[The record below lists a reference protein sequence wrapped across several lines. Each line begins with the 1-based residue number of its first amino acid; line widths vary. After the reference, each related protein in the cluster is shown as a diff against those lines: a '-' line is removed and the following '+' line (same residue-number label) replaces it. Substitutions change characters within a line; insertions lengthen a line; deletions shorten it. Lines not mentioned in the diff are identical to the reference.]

1 MELTVQQRR
10 QMHRWTAWSCVTRA
24 ATEYRGE
31 GPEETS
37 SGRKKKVQGDFLE
50 EATSKLSEIKKKDIA
65 SLEEGRKEPSVLGV
79 WSFPAQATVRL
90 LPCLGSC
97 PSSPETVQG
106 ALCLTVCVCSA
117 GHTELRPPALPPDVY
132 HLDSKLPQTLN

>member
-1 MELTVQQRR
+1 MLKAIHRLHCGEEIVQLWPSLPTKALWASDSWVAN
-10 QMHRWTAWSCVTRA
+10 HISLLI
-24 ATEYRGE
+24 
-31 GPEETS
+31 S
-37 SGRKKKVQGDFLE
+37 VQ
-50 EATSKLSEIKKKDIA
+50 
-65 SLEEGRKEPSVLGV
+65 EEGRKEPSVLGV

>member
-10 QMHRWTAWSCVTRA
+10 QMHRWIAWSRMTRA

-50 EATSKLSEIKKKDIA
+50 EATSKLSRIKKKDIA
-65 SLEEGRKEPSVLGV
+65 SLEEGRKEPREETEVKRDQRQKTLEKR
-79 WSFPAQATVRL
+79 VRVCPIL
-90 LPCLGSC
+90 L
-97 PSSPETVQG
+97 
-106 ALCLTVCVCSA
+106 AA
-117 GHTELRPPALPPDVY
+117 
-132 HLDSKLPQTLN
+132 

>member
-10 QMHRWTAWSCVTRA
+10 QMHRWIAWSRMTCA

-50 EATSKLSEIKKKDIA
+50 EATSKLSRIKKKDIA
-65 SLEEGRKEPSVLGV
+65 SLEEGRKEPREETEVKRDQRQKTLEKR
-79 WSFPAQATVRL
+79 VRVCPIL
-90 LPCLGSC
+90 L
-97 PSSPETVQG
+97 
-106 ALCLTVCVCSA
+106 AA
-117 GHTELRPPALPPDVY
+117 
-132 HLDSKLPQTLN
+132 